1 MLRGHPSVQKQS
13 CVAQNQFRLSGVLG
27 SRVISLRCKSR
38 DTYTSFFAHLSTV
51 FDADGLNTELMA
63 DTQLVFGSNE
73 ERALVNAIRRIFHR
87 SSHVFC
93 TRHIVE
99 NVQRHL
105 TDKGVQS
112 ATRQKIVALL
122 KRCMDVSADTSAV
135 TDANV
140 NELLEF
146 VRLEAPEHVDY
157 MNKHVLGKVWNNIHA
172 CIYIILI
179 FKTDISSTS
188 VTTGLTVGLHYN
200 VITVTEGVFLPKTL
214 TS

>member
-1 MLRGHPSVQKQS
+1 MRYV
-13 CVAQNQFRLSGVLG
+13 G
-27 SRVISLRCKSR
+27 S
-38 DTYTSFFAHLSTV
+38 STAPV
-51 FDADGLNTELMA
+51 MCSA
-63 DTQLVFGSNE
+63 
-73 ERALVNAIRRIFHR
+73 
-87 SSHVFC
+87 C

-105 TDKGVQS
+105 ADKGVQS

-135 TDANV
+135 

-157 MNKHVLGKVWNNIHA
+157 MNKHVLGKVRNNMQVMYLP
-172 CIYIILI
+172 YIMLL
-179 FKTDISSTS
+179 FNTDISRTS

-200 VITVTEGVFLPKTL
+200 VMTVMEGGF
-214 TS
+214 